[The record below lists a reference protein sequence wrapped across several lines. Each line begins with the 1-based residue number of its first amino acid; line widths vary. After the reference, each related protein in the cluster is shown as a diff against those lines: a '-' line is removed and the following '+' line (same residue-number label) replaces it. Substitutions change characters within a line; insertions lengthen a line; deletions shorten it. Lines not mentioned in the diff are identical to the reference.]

1 LRIFKGSTFYLTVFR
16 IRYDNLACSFVEGNS
31 MNWLK
36 SVLRTKVVPVG
47 RGKHLPI
54 ASFQT
59 RVTAWVLETFGK
71 DIANHDRDGR
81 SGLSEDARFM
91 EEALELFQAL
101 GNTPEHLWLLA
112 QDVYAKPAGDPCQE
126 LGGVQTTLA
135 ALASAHGFDMVE
147 AREVELARMW
157 TQCAAIRAKSAGK
170 PMYESPGN
178 QPRRR
183 GNLENNWKPSVEQIE
198 SACYNYRHDFGLLS
212 KEEQD
217 QVRLSARYWLEAWL
231 KEMPSTPV
239 LRQPPVAAND
249 LVKAKYQSVG

>member
-1 LRIFKGSTFYLTVFR
+1 MS
-16 IRYDNLACSFVEGNS
+16 
-31 MNWLK
+31 WLK

-47 RGKHLPI
+47 KGKHLPI

-71 DIANHDRDGR
+71 DIANNDRDGR

-112 QDVYAKPAGDPCQE
+112 QDVYDKAAGDPYQE

-135 ALASAHGFDMVE
+135 ALASAHGLNLVE
-147 AREVELARMW
+147 ARETELARMW
-157 TQCAAIRAKSAGK
+157 TQCEAIRAKSDSK
-170 PMYESPGN
+170 PRHASPVN
-178 QPRRR
+178 QQRRR
-183 GNLENNWKPSVEQIE
+183 ATPENNWKPTVAEIE
-198 SACYNYRHDFGLLS
+198 SACYSYRHDFGLLP
-212 KEEQD
+212 KDEQD
-217 QVRLSARYWLEAWL
+217 RVRASARYWLEAWL
-231 KEMPSTPV
+231 KEIPSTPV

-249 LVKAKYQSVG
+249 VSPKAPVSQSVG

>member
-1 LRIFKGSTFYLTVFR
+1 MS
-16 IRYDNLACSFVEGNS
+16 
-31 MNWLK
+31 WLK
-36 SVLRTKVVPVG
+36 TVLRTKVVHLG
-47 RGKHLPI
+47 SGKSLPI

-71 DIANHDRDGR
+71 NIANRDRGGS

-101 GNTPEHLWLLA
+101 GNTPEHLWHLA
-112 QDVYAKPAGDPCQE
+112 QDVYAKPPGDPRQE

-135 ALASAHGFDMVE
+135 ALSSAHGLDMVE
-147 AREVELARMW
+147 AREAELARMW
-157 TQCAAIRAKSAGK
+157 TDCDAIRAKSAGK
-170 PMYESPGN
+170 PKYGSQDE

-183 GNLENNWKPSVEQIE
+183 HSPENNWKPTFAQIE
-198 SACYNYRHDFGLLS
+198 SACYSYRHDFGLLP

-217 QVRLSARYWLEAWL
+217 RVRASARYWLEAWL
-231 KEMPSTPV
+231 KEIPSTPV

-249 LVKAKYQSVG
+249 VSPKASVSQSVG